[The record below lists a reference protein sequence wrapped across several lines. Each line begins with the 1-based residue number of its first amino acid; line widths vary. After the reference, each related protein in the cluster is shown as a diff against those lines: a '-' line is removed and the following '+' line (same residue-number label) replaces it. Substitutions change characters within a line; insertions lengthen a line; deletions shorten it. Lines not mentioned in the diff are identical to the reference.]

1 VVFLNNHAF
10 TTPDWLLNQEILSRI
25 EATGAIERVQNLQ
38 TRALNNLLDEDRLK
52 RMVSNEQMNGK
63 EAYTAVELM
72 DDLRKGIF
80 SELYSGR
87 KTDAYRRNLQR
98 SYVDAA
104 SAYLQQLKGED
115 NEAVLKSDIIAL
127 MRGEMERLKRDLS
140 TRKNN
145 NNDSLTKYHW
155 NDLVARIDAGLTV
168 DF

>member
-1 VVFLNNHAF
+1 
-10 TTPDWLLNQEILSRI
+10 
-25 EATGAIERVQNLQ
+25 
-38 TRALNNLLDEDRLK
+38 
-52 RMVSNEQMNGK
+52 MN
-63 EAYTAVELM
+63 
-72 DDLRKGIF
+72 DLRKGIF

-127 MRGEMERLKRDLS
+127 MRGEMERLKRDIS

-145 NNDSLTKYHW
+145 VGDALTKYHW